1 MDFPQPQE
9 ISMESGNAARTLNDK
24 LSAPLAKI
32 IDKHQ
37 DKISAMLASSH
48 TSILGQA
55 VAKDENV
62 RRVASYCYP
71 LLPFLLKMVV
81 KEPVFVGFVMNNR
94 EKLLSRLATPVAAGG
109 TDLLAKAS

>member
-1 MDFPQPQE
+1 
-9 ISMESGNAARTLNDK
+9 MESGSTPRSLSDK
-24 LSAPLAKI
+24 LSAPLTKI

-37 DKISAMLASSH
+37 DKISAILSSSN

-81 KEPVFVGFVMNNR
+81 KEPAFVGFVMSNR
-94 EKLLSRLATPVAAGG
+94 EKLLSRLMQPAAPAGCIG
-109 TDLLAKAS
+109 LAKVS